1 MKVDDK
7 GHHLLKRW
15 AILFAALAVISVIA
29 QINYPYH
36 AIKLILGLCLLLAL
50 AWLLTGNDTHRA

>member
-1 MKVDDK
+1 
-7 GHHLLKRW
+7 
-15 AILFAALAVISVIA
+15 VIA

-50 AWLLTGNDTHRA
+50 AWLLTGDDTHRA